1 MGHLTSFSGI
11 LPIMLAQT
19 YKQTLEDT
27 GKHTDI
33 IRYPNN
39 LTQKHTLTS
48 THTHTHTHTHK
59 QTNTYTY

>member
-1 MGHLTSFSGI
+1 MGHLTSLSGI

-48 THTHTHTHTHK
+48 THTPPHTHTLTLTHTHT
-59 QTNTYTY
+59 